1 MVPGK
6 SLEEISIF
14 QSLIYDVYTSLG
26 DINKRALK
34 LTQQKVSKR
43 VRFEGMGFL
52 TKTLPKLGKHLDE
65 ALALKCTIDAT
76 KVGFD
81 TLPGSKLPRFLGEL
95 FSRVFDKSGNLL
107 PTPDANC
114 VKHIRF
120 ITYSFYKY
128 ELPYSD
134 RQEQQVVSAF
144 VSAEADLSNMQGKI
158 ASLQSA
164 LNGYNTP
171 GLAFSR
177 KFREDIPLDA
187 PIDACIL
194 SVVRE
199 AKKLLYKLFDSFD
212 GYDIIPGH
220 GPGAVATK
228 QKHAKKFHWTN
239 VSSRITDVYPFDA
252 YFCASA
258 GHVCDLYD
266 STSKYLQP
274 KYAKRI
280 GRIPMDAVTSHEL
293 SAKVVLVPK
302 DSRGP
307 RLISEE
313 PVDFQWIQQG
323 LKKAIYRRVE
333 SHPLTK
339 WNVHFTDQGPNQR
352 GALLGSST
360 GGYATLDLKE
370 ASDRVSL
377 DLVRLLFPEK
387 VLPFLECSRSLSTV
401 LPDGKKLVLHKYAP
415 MGSALCFPVLALTI
429 WSLLT
434 ARAPDADTREG
445 ILVYGD
451 DVVVPTAFADTAMT
465 TLEAFGLK
473 INRSKSFVQ
482 GQFRESC
489 GVDAYQGVNV
499 TPVRLRT
506 VWNKSRSADAYV
518 SWISYANSYYNAGYI
533 HTYDEIVSRLEAI
546 YGPLPCQDERKLWP
560 GVVAPYHKER
570 SRTRWN
576 KTFHKREMRVRV
588 VISPR
593 TEYESD
599 GWEMLLRYFTE
610 GSSQTSSSP
619 VNEEHDASKQIAG
632 LDEQLVRPAFKVRQY
647 THRRSGKLVWRWR

>member
-1 MVPGK
+1 MVPDK
-6 SLEEISIF
+6 SLEELSIF

-43 VRFEGMGFL
+43 VRHEGMGFL

-95 FSRVFDKSGNLL
+95 FSRIFDKSGNLL
-107 PTPDANC
+107 PAPDANC

-120 ITYSFYKY
+120 IAYSFYKY

-134 RQEQQVVSAF
+134 RQEQQVVAAF
-144 VSAEADLSNMQGKI
+144 VNAETDLSNMQSEI

-164 LNGYNTP
+164 LTGYNTP

-187 PIDACIL
+187 PIDACLL

-212 GYDIIPGH
+212 GYDITPGH

-228 QKHAKKFHWTN
+228 QKHAEKFHWTN
-239 VSSRITDVYPFDA
+239 VSSRIADVYPFDA

-266 STSKYLQP
+266 SASKYLQP

-280 GRIPMDAVTSHEL
+280 GRIPMDAVTNHEL
-293 SAKVVLVPK
+293 PAKVVLVPK

-377 DLVRLLFPEK
+377 GLVRLLFPEK

-401 LPDGKKLVLHKYAP
+401 LPDGKKLDLLKFAP

-451 DVVVPTAFADTAMT
+451 DVVVPTAFADAAMT

-518 SWISYANSYYNAGYI
+518 SWISYANSYFNAGYI

-570 SRTRWN
+570 SKTRWN
-576 KTFHKREMRVRV
+576 EKFHRRETRVRV
-588 VISPR
+588 VISPK

-619 VNEEHDASKQIAG
+619 VNDEHDASKQIAG
-632 LDEQLVRPAFKVRQY
+632 LDEQLVRPAFTVRQY